1 MKKDVIEKID
11 LLVEMSGTLNKYETL
26 NEELIVIDGDIETC
40 NNRINDLKKKLSS
53 DLGYTRSNEKIVDEN
68 TKMGLENRRVI
79 TSKDLEEVKN
89 NIADVSKEE
98 EDSHQSL
105 MEIED
110 ELKQS
115 RSFIES
121 IELKMKTNSSNK
133 DSFSFYEGLLD
144 KYHNIIKE
152 KEEEKKEKQQEYNN
166 IVKKL
171 EEFGVERELLENK
184 LADLDSKLAMITE
197 SLINPKSYVDQKERN
212 KDEKRL
218 EVYNEDLE
226 RLETRRIA
234 IITDP
239 AYIGHE
245 AQELYLV
252 GDKTS
257 ALEKIRELVTIVKA
271 KPYMDISI
279 KDIDGLLEQAK
290 VKRDEFANEIDNKSY
305 DVGDNSIVTLRVQY
319 LREQKKKKEKEIEEL
334 NVKIHKIDNEDV
346 SNLVRY
352 VEDTKKYKEQLAND
366 IDSYK
371 KVLDIEGDNKTPKK
385 KASLKSA
392 LLKKQEEYSLISEML
407 HNFESDLENTVIYS
421 KTLEDEGI
429 ERIKDEIAKLDE
441 KITLIERKQV
451 LSNHTKDILSIERDR
466 DTLKTLDEEVEAL
479 KHRKKYSTSAGEI
492 LDQIEISIETPEV
505 VKKEVEEEKTVQ
517 DIANDFIVPNDYLP
531 PVEEVETVDI
541 LPEVVEESDKVV
553 EQPKQNRFKVI
564 DVELLSNGDSE
575 EVKEPETSIIIDEP
589 VDEVKNDVVEEHKD
603 EEIIPFIDVEA
614 KEYDPFSVNPVITDS
629 KNENGVSND
638 TSIEDDI
645 LMQDEFQDTGYI
657 SFNDLLEGDK

>member
-11 LLVEMSGTLNKYETL
+11 LLVEMSGTLNKFETL
-26 NEELIVIDGDIETC
+26 NEELIVIDGDIENC

-53 DLGYTRSNEKIVDEN
+53 DFAYTRSNEKIVDEN

-79 TSKDLEEVKN
+79 TSKDLEEVKD
-89 NIADVSKEE
+89 NITNVSIEE
-98 EDSHQSL
+98 EESHQSL

-171 EEFGVERELLENK
+171 EEFGVERDLLEKK
-184 LADLDSKLAMITE
+184 LADLDTKLAMINE

-218 EVYNEDLE
+218 EAYNDDLE

-257 ALEKIRELVTIVKA
+257 TLEKIRELVTIVKA

-279 KDIDGLLEQAK
+279 KDIDSLLEQAK
-290 VKRDEFANEIDNKSY
+290 VKRDEFANEINNKSY

-334 NVKIHKIDNEDV
+334 NAKIHKIDNEDV

-371 KVLDIEGDNKTPKK
+371 KVLDKEGDNKTPKK

-392 LLKKQEEYSLISEML
+392 LLKKQEEYDLISEML
-407 HNFESDLENTVIYS
+407 HNFENDLENTVIYS

-531 PVEEVETVDI
+531 PIEEVETVEI
-541 LPEVVEESDKVV
+541 LPEVVEESEKVV

-564 DVELLSNGDSE
+564 DVELLRNGDSE

-589 VDEVKNDVVEEHKD
+589 VEEVKNDVVEEHKD

-614 KEYDPFSVNPVITDS
+614 KEYDPFSINPVITDS

-638 TSIEDDI
+638 TSIEDNI